1 MTKVKPPAAWMSV
14 EFSKSVLLQL
24 SSLSTISFNDYY
36 SSSVMMINQIIALFR
51 YNFKFA
57 KIHSMHDA
65 KVVKT
70 GFKVVNFDKLI
81 LHQFSM
87 KMSQIFNDGVKTSKF
102 LKK

>member
-51 YNFKFA
+51 YNFSFA
-57 KIHSMHDA
+57 KNPSSN
-65 KVVKT
+65 VVYCYKPIC
-70 GFKVVNFDKLI
+70 L
-81 LHQFSM
+81 
-87 KMSQIFNDGVKTSKF
+87 
-102 LKK
+102 